1 MHYHPPRVLSRMS
14 LANIMLDQLAVARR
28 IIEDGQEP
36 VPAWRIETPDGVF
49 LILARLDAN
58 KPDQREHA
66 LVLIS
71 RFMAWKMATS
81 FVLTEPWLGAD
92 GEDALLVIGVSHH
105 ERLAVVQRVRRH
117 ENVSFSKPM
126 WLAPHHVEERFTAV
140 LPKGVTTIT
149 AEETAV
155 LSRVFGENGELPAT
169 RVG

>member
-1 MHYHPPRVLSRMS
+1 MS
-14 LANIMLDQLAVARR
+14 LATIMLDQLAVARR
-28 IIEDGQEP
+28 IIQDDQEL
-36 VPAWRIETPDGVF
+36 VPAWRIETPEGVF

-81 FVLTEPWLGAD
+81 FVLTAEPWLGAD

-105 ERLAVVQRVRRH
+105 ERLAVVQRIRRH

-126 WLAPHHVEERFTAV
+126 WLAPHHVEDRFAAL
-140 LPKGVTTIT
+140 LPKGMTAIT

-155 LSRVFGENGELPAT
+155 LSRVFGKNGELPAT

>member
-1 MHYHPPRVLSRMS
+1 MAHR
-14 LANIMLDQLAVARR
+14 NTGRR
-28 IIEDGQEP
+28 
-36 VPAWRIETPDGVF
+36 F

-66 LVLIS
+66 LVLIG

-81 FVLTEPWLGAD
+81 FVLTAEPWLGAD

-105 ERLAVVQRVRRH
+105 ERLAVVQRIKRN

-126 WLAPHHVEERFTAV
+126 WLAPHHVEDRFAAV
-140 LPKGVTTIT
+140 LPKGVTAIT

-155 LSRVFGENGELPAT
+155 LSRILARTANFLQQGSANAPPYKSQDRRSILPANVIEVGRKW
-169 RVG
+169 RV